1 VSELSWCNFFY
12 RAVHIVVS
20 TDFWVALNLNL
31 DLVS

>member
-1 VSELSWCNFFY
+1 
-12 RAVHIVVS
+12 VVS

>member
-1 VSELSWCNFFY
+1 
-12 RAVHIVVS
+12 VHIVVS